1 LVTRGTIGGAQTSVF
16 ALALALRARG
26 EDVVVAFGMPRPSGA
41 GENDFLKE
49 ECEKNDIPYHR
60 LPSLRR
66 SFNPILNG
74 MFIWEAKQLIDQ
86 NHYAVVHV
94 NSSNALFAGIA
105 AIISRTKPKV
115 IFTFHGLSFFDKG
128 ADVPALVRL
137 TVALAYR
144 ALLLFVDVVVF
155 VSKKNY
161 AAARARGLVR
171 TGTGTVIHN
180 GIAPET
186 LAFVERGVARRELE
200 RITQYELK
208 DSFLIGSIGRLD
220 MAKNYEFLVEQM
232 ADIAVKH
239 PHVRALIIGDGPE
252 RQKMEHLIKKHG
264 LGKNVIL
271 AGEIPHAARY
281 LKAFDVFILPSRYEG
296 FSISILEALFASI
309 PILASDVGGAKEQLS
324 HAPFQAYP
332 PSNAKAFCER
342 MERLIENPS
351 VCKELA
357 EANRARS
364 GDFHINKTA
373 DAYMRLYRGDT
384 TREGYNKYA
393 HAVSTP

>member
-1 LVTRGTIGGAQTSVF
+1 MPEKLRILLLVTRGTIGGAQMFVI
-16 ALALALRARG
+16 ALARALRARG
-26 EDVVVAFGMPRPSGA
+26 EDVTVAFGMPRPSGA
-41 GENDFLKE
+41 GEYDFLKE
-49 ECEKNDIPYHR
+49 ECKKNDIPYHR

-105 AIISRTKPKV
+105 ARISRTKPKV

-128 ADVPALVRL
+128 ADVPAPVRL

-144 ALLLFVDVVVF
+144 ALLLFVDDVVF

-200 RITQYELK
+200 RITQSELK
-208 DSFLIGSIGRLD
+208 DAFIIGSIGRLD
-220 MAKNYEFLVEQM
+220 MAKNYELLIAQM
-232 ADIAVKH
+232 AAIVLKYPNAK
-239 PHVRALIIGDGPE
+239 ALIIGGGPKRHTLE
-252 RQKMEHLIKKHG
+252 RLIQARN
-264 LGKNVIL
+264 LGGHVIL
-271 AGEIPHAARY
+271 AGEILHAARY
-281 LKAFDVFILPSRYEG
+281 LKAFDVFVLPSRYEG
-296 FSISILEALFASI
+296 FSISILEALFAGI
-309 PILASDVGGAKEQLS
+309 PILASGVGGAKEQLS
-324 HAPFQAYP
+324 HAPFQVYQSGDAGVFQ
-332 PSNAKAFCER
+332 ARIAH
-342 MERLIENPS
+342 LIDNPA
-351 VCKELA
+351 VLKELA

-364 GDFHINKTA
+364 GDFHIDKTA
-373 DAYMRLYRGDT
+373 DAYRRLYYGEVGT
-384 TREGYNKYA
+384 K
-393 HAVSTP
+393 